1 MWYRLSVTLLLL
13 IIPLFGT
20 SAQEQREQAEAQSSP
35 RAYVVPI
42 HGEID
47 RPLTVYVTRSV
58 ERAREEGV
66 DHIIF
71 DIDTFGGRVDSA
83 LQMTTRIGSLTDVE
97 TVAYVRVRPE
107 GTGVSWSAGA
117 IIAMATDRIYMAPG
131 TSMGA
136 AAPVLQGSGGSREP
150 ASEKTV
156 SAVRTQM
163 AALAEKNGYPV
174 GVALAMVD
182 ADVKLVEAY
191 VDEELRAVTA
201 GKFEELSR
209 EADELGGT
217 VEQGRTISG
226 AGKLLS
232 LTAGEM
238 ERYGVSSGT
247 PTSYDELYSRLEV
260 DPEAVV
266 ELSPDSADRIVS
278 VITGGAFTSLLI
290 LVGLVALFLEVTS
303 PGFGIPGSVAAI
315 AFALIFSANF
325 MLGQVGSLE
334 LLLFLAAIV
343 LLLVEVF
350 LIPGFGVAGISG
362 IVLLVASLVLSM
374 QGFVLPEFDWQRG
387 RLNRNVLLVLANTVG
402 AFVAFGGIA
411 YLFGR
416 TNMFSRLT
424 LSDTQTTDAGFTAQS
439 NEVRERYLGTA
450 GRAATTLRPAGTADL
465 DDERVSVEADGE
477 WIEAG
482 EEVEVVRV
490 DGNRIIVRKR

>member
-1 MWYRLSVTLLLL
+1 M
-13 IIPLFGT
+13 
-20 SAQEQREQAEAQSSP
+20 
-35 RAYVVPI
+35 
-42 HGEID
+42 
-47 RPLTVYVTRSV
+47 YVTRSV
-58 ERAREEGV
+58 ERARDEGV
-66 DHIIF
+66 DYVIF

-83 LQMTTRIGSLTDVE
+83 LEMTTRIGSLTDVE

-117 IIAMATDRIYMAPG
+117 LIAMATDRIYMAPG

-136 AAPVLQGSGGSREP
+136 TAPVLQGTGGSQEP

-163 AALAEKNGYPV
+163 AALAEKNGHPR

-182 ADVKLVEAY
+182 ADVELVEAY

-201 GKFEELSR
+201 TELEDLKREAEEL
-209 EADELGGT
+209 DGT
-217 VEQGRTISG
+217 VEEGSTIS
-226 AGKLLS
+226 AEGKLLS
-232 LTAGEM
+232 LTAGDM

-247 PTSYDELYSRLEV
+247 PSSYDELYARLEV
-260 DPEAVV
+260 DPEATVD
-266 ELSPDSADRIVS
+266 LSPDMADSIVS

-290 LVGLVALFLEVTS
+290 LVGLVALFLEITS

-334 LLLFLAAIV
+334 LLMFLAGIL

-362 IVLLVASLVLSM
+362 IVLLVVSLVLSM

-387 RLNRNVLLVLANTVG
+387 RLNRNILLVLANTVG
-402 AFVAFGGIA
+402 AFVAFGGMA

-416 TNMFSRLT
+416 TNLFSRLT
-424 LSDTQTTDAGFTAQS
+424 LSDTQTTDAGFTAQTS
-439 NEVRERYLGTA
+439 DVRERYLGKS

-465 DDERVSVEADGE
+465 DGERVSVEADGE

-482 EEVEVVRV
+482 TEVEVVRV
-490 DGNRIIVRKR
+490 DGNRIIVRKQ